1 MSSYGPTGGGGS
13 TVIVRPPFTPKVNFK
28 ILNFDKLLNS
38 PDDGPNEN
46 EKSPLYSPTHKGIMR
61 RTFSG

>member
-13 TVIVRPPFTPKVNFK
+13 TVIVRPPSKPNVNFK
-28 ILNFDKLLNS
+28 IIGFDKVTS
-38 PDDGPNEN
+38 AFGECPNDN
-46 EKSPLYSPTHKGIMR
+46 ERSLLYSPTSKGTMR